1 MRAAADTTFGL
12 NSLTNLLYPAASIR
26 RILNRKFLI
35 GGAVLVVVVLA
46 GLGVYAYQFFTPQ
59 KTSSAG
65 TTPLALGTPS
75 SSPAVGGSLA
85 GKWTVTSGSS
95 AGYRATEQFAGQN
108 GPNQAVADTT
118 GVTGSMTIASAG
130 DQLVA
135 QQLKVVVDLTQLHS
149 SDAAANRGNLQR
161 DRFVGP
167 NFLQTDQFPNAT
179 YQVDSISIPAGAAG
193 GGQQQ
198 LATHGKLTIHG
209 TTKNVDIPMTGQVTG
224 DKIEVVGSVGI
235 DMTDYGVQP
244 PSLQF
249 TSVQP
254 QVKIAFHLVF
264 ARL

>member
-1 MRAAADTTFGL
+1 LGGTPLGGPVLSRKVLIGFGL
-12 NSLTNLLYPAASIR
+12 AA
-26 RILNRKFLI
+26 L
-35 GGAVLVVVVLA
+35 LVVVAVGA
-46 GLGVYAYQFFTPQ
+46 YAYQFFTPQ
-59 KTSSAG
+59 KVSNPSTSLRLS
-65 TTPLALGTPS
+65 TPS
-75 SSPAVGGSLA
+75 SSPSVGTGLA

-95 AGYRATEQFAGQN
+95 AGYRATEQFVGMT
-108 GPNQAVADTT
+108 GPNQAVADSSA
-118 GVTGSMTIASAG
+118 VSGSTTIADQAG
-130 DQLVA
+130 QLVA
-135 QQLKVVVDLTQLHS
+135 RQLKVVVDLTQLHS

-179 YQVDSISIPAGAAG
+179 YQVDSISIPSGAAG

-198 LATHGKLTIHG
+198 LASRGQLTIHG
-209 TTKNVDIPMTGQVTG
+209 TTKTVDIPMTGQVTG

-254 QVKIAFHLVF
+254 KLTIAFHLFF
-264 ARL
+264 ARG